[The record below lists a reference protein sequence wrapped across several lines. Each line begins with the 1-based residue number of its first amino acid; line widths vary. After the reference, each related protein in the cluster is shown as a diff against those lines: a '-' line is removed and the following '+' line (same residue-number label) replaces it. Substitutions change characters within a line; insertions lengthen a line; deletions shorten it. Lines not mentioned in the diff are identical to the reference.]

1 MGECLDPFLQRLMDD
16 LDAARQRDIPIL
28 AEVRERSERITRY
41 LTWCV
46 CEEIRRHARDDDSES
61 RFHVITNDGPVQH
74 NPRQMSSPVKTDE
87 IRAFEAAVGRVF
99 GIHASA
105 KTEWPTGSP
114 VMTYSP

>member
-1 MGECLDPFLQRLMDD
+1 MGECLDPFLRRLMDD
-16 LDAARQRDIPIL
+16 LEAARRRDIPVL
-28 AEVRERSERITRY
+28 AEVRKRRERIIQY
-41 LTWCV
+41 FAWCV
-46 CEEIRRHARDDDSES
+46 REEIRRHAEDAKREP

-99 GIHASA
+99 GIRASA

-114 VMTYSP
+114 VMTYNA